1 VSSNLQELDAAFAEV
16 GNASGDIR
24 SKIGS
29 LGESVDAL
37 RSETDHFLK
46 DVLAA

>member
-1 VSSNLQELDAAFAEV
+1 LQELHAAFAEV

-24 SKIGS
+24 TKIGS
-29 LGESVDAL
+29 LGESVQAL